1 MNIKPK
7 RVIALAMAVLMT
19 AALALPVLSMKADAA
34 GFRRFTDVTPDK
46 WYYEAVNALAGAG
59 ILNGYEDGTFKP
71 DNPMTAGELAS
82 VLWGMICGKWC
93 KASELYNLGNNG
105 CYWAD
110 FSEAS
115 YPGPR
120 IDNWGIPVEGLNE
133 GHNVFLPTTW
143 DGPVTLLLYGDS
155 HKDPTN
161 SGNTFEATAEG
172 GFGLMYSG
180 REAGCAYK
188 GEGVITRYYSRN
200 MSGLAVVAM
209 SKEYVTRG
217 FAISELVN
225 VLRET
230 GGLKSI
236 YNASASK
243 KLYTSGA
250 AIPDWSDITNVY
262 HDACAASS
270 PNDSTY
276 FHDYVSAW
284 NYIDDPGK
292 IKIPGGYAN
301 TWFSRDILLAY
312 QAGIIGG
319 VDSTGR
325 CSAGAP
331 MTRAEVC
338 QMLYNAGVSKTNL
351 ELKPRFGF
359 PFVRDNKLYLVIPDQ
374 NTIEFFRTYRPD
386 SDKNQRI
393 RPKDGSS
400 YYVYDPAEGIDI
412 RRQEWP
418 THPEFWGT

>member
-1 MNIKPK
+1 MNIKP
-7 RVIALAMAVLMT
+7 RRAIALAITVLMT

-34 GFRRFTDVTPDK
+34 GSRRFTDVTPDK
-46 WYYEAVNALAGAG
+46 WYYKAVNALAGAG
-59 ILNGYEDGTFKP
+59 VLNGYEDGTFKP

-82 VLWGMICGKWC
+82 VLWSMICGKWC
-93 KASELYNLGNNG
+93 KAGELYNLGNNG
-105 CYWAD
+105 YYWAD
-110 FSEAS
+110 FSEAG

-133 GHNVFLPTTW
+133 GHNVFRPTTW

-155 HKDPTN
+155 RIDPTTAN
-161 SGNTFEATAEG
+161 RPFGATAEG
-172 GFGLMYSG
+172 GSGLMYSA
-180 REAGCAYK
+180 RQAGSAYN
-188 GEGVITRYYSRN
+188 GEGIITRYYSRN

-230 GGLKSI
+230 GSLESI
-236 YNASASK
+236 YNASAAK
-243 KLYTSGA
+243 KVYTSGA
-250 AIPDWSDITNVY
+250 AIPDWSDITSVY
-262 HDACAASS
+262 HDVCAASS
-270 PNDSTY
+270 ADDSTY

-284 NYIDDPGK
+284 NYIDDPGN
-292 IKIPGGYAN
+292 IRIPGGYAN

-325 CSAGAP
+325 CSVGAS

-338 QMLYNAGVSKTNL
+338 QMLYNAGVSKTSL
-351 ELKPRFGF
+351 EPKNRFGF
-359 PFVRDNKLYLVIPDQ
+359 PFVRDNKLYHVNLEQ
-374 NTIEFFRTYRPD
+374 NTIEFFRDYHPG
-386 SDKNQRI
+386 SDENQRI